1 MTVEPALLHLAR
13 EALVLVLVISAPP
26 LGAALAVGLVTG
38 VLQAAT
44 QVQEQSIG
52 VVPRLAAVLGA
63 LAVAA
68 PWIGARAVR
77 FAAECFALVPRI
89 SP

>member
-1 MTVEPALLHLAR
+1 MDPLLLHVGR
-13 EALVLVLVISAPP
+13 EALVVSLLLSAPP
-26 LGAALAVGLVTG
+26 LGAALLVGAVTG

-44 QVQEQSIG
+44 QVQEQTLG
-52 VVPRLAAVLGA
+52 VVPRLVAVVVA

-77 FAAECFALVPRI
+77 FASEVLELLPRVAR
-89 SP
+89 